1 MYRVIQSTE
10 TLAKV
15 RARSRDAIFDIT
27 SRGTNLDSNLLAL
40 TGAINLLVV
49 GVVSTGFSARFA
61 IAINAR

>member
-1 MYRVIQSTE
+1 MSRVIQSTE

-15 RARSRDAIFDIT
+15 RARSRDAILDRT
-27 SRGTNLDSNLLAL
+27 LRGTNLDSNLLAL

-61 IAINAR
+61 IAINAL

>member
-15 RARSRDAIFDIT
+15 RARSRDAILDRM
-27 SRGTNLDSNLLAL
+27 SRGTNLDSNLLVL
-40 TGAINLLVV
+40 TGAISLLVV

-61 IAINAR
+61 IAINAL